1 MILSQDNI
9 CEIWPAEKEL
19 IIPLGTTAYHLQSHR
34 EYSAGNKLKAGDRR
48 GDVLVCR
55 KQFSVHLREVPVML
69 RRGEAGPCVHLVWCS
84 LDIAMT
90 NLAQIGTQIDNAKSP
105 LSFDELEKRLKPHVS
120 EALQSF
126 EEYDLT
132 SKNGRKFFESQAA
145 NRISVISGFEIKKC
159 TLRRVLLEQDYIEEK
174 KRWAEFEQRLRQVAI
189 DETIWQE
196 AEKNRLE
203 QTLAKFE
210 NETIL
215 ALLTEE
221 EKKFAAVKRLSKYID
236 LLLPTEDVCAA
247 KAPEPCPYLNC
258 RADLSFGQTFV
269 CQRCKNNMHA
279 WHKSTPEPDM
289 CDQCYEHI
297 KTTKGR
303 IRRYVAIILFIVVA
317 FVCAQFYIQRGLEEK
332 AIRFFDAKEYAQAFH
347 AYCRLSDRDIANI
360 ATHRWIE
367 KCARIGHLERQFL
380 ERYLRLVERNP
391 QSAVLRNYLGNAYL
405 MLDPKDREGKAQKQY
420 EKALSCDPKFAP
432 PLNNLAIIA
441 SRQGD
446 NIKAESM
453 FQRYLDA
460 CPEDAPA
467 WVNLGLL
474 YLAKVEKDPNDI
486 ETVGITEKAFNRA
499 IQLQQGLAS
508 GYKGLGRLFAVT
520 EQKEKAL
527 AAFRQSLALNRD
539 QPQVS
544 RQIELLEW
552 NLDVAHAG
560 SAPID
565 DMTTRG
571 KESGDANASDT
582 NTVPTAGA
590 KFEE

>member
-1 MILSQDNI
+1 MILGQNNI
-9 CEIWPAEKEL
+9 SEIWQAGKNL
-19 IIPLGTTAYHLQSHR
+19 IIPAGTTAYHLNPPHR
-34 EYSAGNKLKAGDRR
+34 EYTPGSKLKADDRR
-48 GDVLVCR
+48 GNILVSR
-55 KQFSVHLREVPVML
+55 KEFSVHLREVPVML
-69 RRGEAGPCVHLVWCS
+69 RRGDSGPCVHLVWCS
-84 LDIAMT
+84 LNFAVA
-90 NLAQIGTQIDNAKSP
+90 NLAQISTKIDSTKSF
-105 LSFDELEKRLKPHVS
+105 LSFDELEERLKPHVS

-132 SKNGRKFFESQAA
+132 SKNGRKLFESQAA
-145 NRISVISGFEIKKC
+145 NRISVIPSFEIKKC
-159 TLRRVLLEQDYIEEK
+159 TLRRVLLEQDYFEEK
-174 KRWAEFEQRLRQVAI
+174 KSWAEFEQRLRQLST
-189 DETIWQE
+189 DERIWQG

-210 NETIL
+210 SNTIL
-215 ALLTEE
+215 ALLTKE
-221 EKKFAAVKRLSKYID
+221 EKKLAAVKRLSRYID
-236 LLLPTEDVCAA
+236 LLLPTERILAD
-247 KAPEPCPYLNC
+247 KAPEPCPYLDC
-258 RADLSFGQTFV
+258 RVDLSVGQTFV
-269 CQRCKNNMHA
+269 CQHCENKMHA
-279 WHKSTPEPDM
+279 WHKSTDKPDT
-289 CDQCYEHI
+289 CDWCYEHI
-297 KTTKGR
+297 RTTR
-303 IRRYVAIILFIVVA
+303 RRVFRYVAIVLFIVVA
-317 FVCAQFYIQRGLEEK
+317 IFIAQFYIQLGLEEK
-332 AIRFFDAKEYAQAFH
+332 AAKFFDAKEYAQAFH
-347 AYCRLSDRDIANI
+347 AYCRLSDRDITNI
-360 ATHRWIE
+360 VTHRWIE

-380 ERYLRLVERNP
+380 ERYLRMVERNP

-405 MLDPKDREGKAQKQY
+405 MLDLKDREGKAQKQY

-467 WVNLGLL
+467 WVNFGLL

-508 GYKGLGRLFAVT
+508 GYKGLGRLFAAT

-539 QPQVS
+539 QPQVN

-552 NLDVAHAG
+552 DLDMPRSGGALT
-560 SAPID
+560 D

-571 KESGDANASDT
+571 KESGNEKSNDGDANKVS
-582 NTVPTAGA
+582 G
-590 KFEE
+590 K